1 MHDQRSSGPPAWPSY
16 QVFKPDDRL
25 RRKALVPGSPKEAVS
40 LASRK
45 AREAVDLLAGQFPL
59 WMQEEAERLGQAR
72 DALSRDGVNRERL
85 DRLFTA
91 AHDIRGQASTYGYP
105 AAADIAGLLCT
116 LIELSPDPMRIP
128 AMVVDQH
135 VDAIL
140 AVVRENAR
148 GKDHPATVSLIG
160 ALQILNE
167 RSLQRQFR
175 AADEEGA
182 AS

>member
-1 MHDQRSSGPPAWPSY
+1 MQDQRSGPPKWPSY
-16 QVFKPDDRL
+16 QVFEPDDRL
-25 RRKALVPGSPKEAVS
+25 RRKTLVPGSPKEAV
-40 LASRK
+40 LAASRR
-45 AREAVDLLAGQFPL
+45 AREGIDLLAAQFPL
-59 WMQEEAERLGQAR
+59 WMREEAERLKRAR
-72 DALSRDGVNRERL
+72 DALAAEGVNRERL

-91 AHDIRGQASTYGYP
+91 AHDIRGQAPTYGYP
-105 AAADIAGLLCT
+105 AAGDIAALLCT

-148 GKDHPATVSLIG
+148 GKDHPETASLIA

-167 RSLQRQFR
+167 KSLQRQLR
-175 AADEEGA
+175 AAEAERPA
-182 AS
+182 T